1 MILSLVIP
9 AYNEAIGIKNAVQ
22 KIISEC
28 ENEGME
34 LECWVIDDGSADNT
48 LAEIIA
54 MAHEDGRIQPLA
66 LTRNFGKE
74 AAILAG
80 LEAAKGD
87 AVIVLDADL
96 QHPPSLIPEMIQC
109 WKKGFFVV
117 EAVKQER
124 GKESFSQALFAKI
137 FYGVF
142 DRFGNVNLRGSS
154 DFKLLDRKVLT
165 SLLAMPERH
174 RFFRGLISWAAY
186 PTARL
191 PFDVAPRE
199 SGQSGWNTWKLA
211 KYAVDN
217 LTGFSRLPLRLATV
231 VGVSSAA
238 LALLVVVV
246 GLIQKISGVALE
258 GFTTVNFL
266 IVFFGTAIL
275 TVLGIIAH
283 YLGYLY
289 EEVKGRP
296 IYLLRPLSSMVN
308 FHKNEDQ
315 EKNHYE

>member
-1 MILSLVIP
+1 MILSLIIP

-28 ENEGME
+28 ENQEME
-34 LECWVIDDGSADNT
+34 IECWVIDDGSADNT

-54 MAHEDGRIQPLA
+54 MAHEDNRIHPLA

-80 LEAAKGD
+80 LEAAQGD

-124 GKESFSQALFAKI
+124 GKESLSQKLFAKI

-154 DFKLLDRKVLT
+154 DFKLLDKKVIT

-174 RFFRGLISWAAY
+174 RFFRGLVSWAAY

-211 KYAVDN
+211 KYAIDN
-217 LTGFSRLPLRLATV
+217 LTGFSRLPLRLATLI
-231 VGVSSAA
+231 GVSSAA
-238 LALLVVVV
+238 LAFVVIIIS
-246 GLIQKISGVALE
+246 LIQKISGVALG

-266 IVFFGTAIL
+266 IVIFGTAIL
-275 TVLGIIAH
+275 AVLGIIAH

-296 IYLLRPLSSMVN
+296 IYLLRPLGRIT
-308 FHKNEDQ
+308 KNSNNKENL
-315 EKNHYE
+315 ENNHE